1 MSAIG
6 PIGAGV
12 SGISGIASGVGGS
25 SSVSGAAQP
34 SGGFGKAILNGLD
47 SVAGLEKNADNLV
60 ANMAA
65 GGNVSI
71 SDVMAATSKANLGMS
86 IVNEIRSRGLE
97 AYQSIINVQ
106 V

>member
-1 MSAIG
+1 VSAIP
-6 PIGAGV
+6 PIGSIG
-12 SGISGIASGVGGS
+12 SIASTASASRVGTP
-25 SSVSGAAQP
+25 AA
-34 SGGFGKAILNGLD
+34 GFGDAITKGID
-47 SVAGLEKNADNLV
+47 SVGKMEQTADGLVSKL
-60 ANMAA
+60 AA

>member
-1 MSAIG
+1 MSVIPPIGSIGSIASSSATSGAGKAPASGFGSAI
-6 PIGAGV
+6 
-12 SGISGIASGVGGS
+12 S
-25 SSVSGAAQP
+25 
-34 SGGFGKAILNGLD
+34 KGLD
-47 SVAGLEKNADNLV
+47 SVASMENKADGLV
-60 ANMAA
+60 SSMAA

>member
-6 PIGAGV
+6 PIGA
-12 SGISGIASGVGGS
+12 SSIASSIGGIGGS

-34 SGGFGKAILNGLD
+34 SGGFGKAILSGLD

-97 AYQSIINVQ
+97 AYQSIINTQ